1 MLLNKKS
8 QTWEVED
15 LESGAGSA
23 TLGDLGDC
31 EHITS
36 SADQWHLEG
45 SSEHCEPKVLCAE
58 YVVSLTKSRDTGR
71 LLS

>member
-1 MLLNKKS
+1 M
-8 QTWEVED
+8 ED
-15 LESGAGSA
+15 LELGAGSA

-36 SADQWHLEG
+36 SADQWQLEG
-45 SSEHCEPKVLCAE
+45 SSKHCEPKVLCVE
-58 YVVSLTKSRDTGR
+58 SVVSLTESRDTGR